1 MPACSLAATQR
12 LLRSTGKKP
21 SADGKTGLGLEGR
34 HRKTLTEKGRH
45 VKRNLFISVLAVLL
59 AGAFPGC
66 KPPPGKEMK
75 IGLITPLSGDV
86 KTFGESVKNAFEIAV
101 EEANAKGG
109 VVGMKIAT
117 FIVDDRNDPTEA
129 SNAANLL
136 INQHG
141 VKAIV
146 GSVTSKTTI
155 PVSDLAQRYRIPTIT
170 GTATNPKVTVAD
182 GKRKDYMFRSCYTDS
197 FQGTVMAKFS
207 RDTLQAATTAIL
219 YDASNDYSKGI
230 AEVFRDS
237 FARMGGEVVAYESYG
252 KDDVDFSALLT
263 KVKVAKPDVLF
274 LPDYYNKVGL
284 IAKQAKEKELK
295 AKLVGPDGWDSPEL
309 VKVAGEA
316 IEGGYFSNH
325 YSPED
330 TRPEVVNW
338 VKKYREKFG
347 QTPDSLGTLVYD
359 ATNMLLEAIRE
370 ADSDDPGKIRDA
382 LASLKGFEGVTGKFT
397 MDENGD
403 PIKSA
408 VIIQIR
414 DGKQKFLQVVN
425 P

>member
-1 MPACSLAATQR
+1 MRRRLSLLAM
-12 LLRSTGKKP
+12 
-21 SADGKTGLGLEGR
+21 
-34 HRKTLTEKGRH
+34 
-45 VKRNLFISVLAVLL
+45 AVLL
-59 AGAFPGC
+59 TGLSSGC
-66 KPPPGKEMK
+66 KPPPAKEIK

-86 KTFGESVKNAFEIAV
+86 KTFGESVRNAFGIAV

-109 VVGMKIAT
+109 VAGRKITT
-117 FIVDDRNDPTEA
+117 FIVDDKNDPTEA

-136 INQHG
+136 INQNG
-141 VKAIV
+141 VQAIV

-155 PVSDLAQRYRIPTIT
+155 PVSDLAQSFRIPTIT

-182 GKRKDYMFRSCYTDS
+182 GKRKDYMFRACYTDS
-197 FQGTVMAKFS
+197 FQGTVMAKFA
-207 RDTLQAATTAIL
+207 RDTLRAANAAVL

-230 AEVFRDS
+230 AEVFRDA
-237 FARMGGEVVAYESYG
+237 FLRMGGKVVAYESYG

-263 KVKVAKPDVLF
+263 KVKAAQPEVLF

-284 IAKQAKEKELK
+284 IAKQAKET
-295 AKLVGPDGWDSPEL
+295 KLNVTLIGPDGWDSPEL
-309 VKVAGEA
+309 VKVAGDA
-316 IEGGYFSNH
+316 LEGGYFSNH

-338 VKKYREKFG
+338 VKKYKEKFQ
-347 QTPDSLGTLVYD
+347 QTPDALGTLAYD
-359 ATNMLLEAIRE
+359 ATNMLLEAIRK
-370 ADSDDPGKIRDA
+370 ANSIDPGKIRDA
-382 LASLKGFEGVTGKFT
+382 LASLSGFEGVTGKFT

-408 VIIQIR
+408 VIIRIQG
-414 DGKQKFLQVVN
+414 GKQKFLQVVN

>member
-1 MPACSLAATQR
+1 MRRRLSLLAM
-12 LLRSTGKKP
+12 
-21 SADGKTGLGLEGR
+21 
-34 HRKTLTEKGRH
+34 
-45 VKRNLFISVLAVLL
+45 AVLL
-59 AGAFPGC
+59 TGLSSGC
-66 KPPPGKEMK
+66 KTPPAKEIK

-86 KTFGESVKNAFEIAV
+86 KTFGESVRNAFGIAV

-109 VVGMKIAT
+109 VAGRKITT
-117 FIVDDRNDPTEA
+117 FIVDDKNDPTEA

-141 VKAIV
+141 VQAIV

-155 PVSDLAQRYRIPTIT
+155 PVSDLAQSFRIPTIT

-182 GKRKDYMFRSCYTDS
+182 GKRKDYMFRACYTDS
-197 FQGTVMAKFS
+197 FQGTVMAKFA
-207 RDTLQAATTAIL
+207 RDTLRAANGAVL

-230 AEVFRDS
+230 AEVFRDA
-237 FARMGGEVVAYESYG
+237 FLRMGGKVVAYESYG

-263 KVKVAKPDVLF
+263 KVKAAQPEVLF

-284 IAKQAKEKELK
+284 IAKQAKET
-295 AKLVGPDGWDSPEL
+295 KLNVTLIGPDGWDSPEL
-309 VKVAGEA
+309 VKVAGDA
-316 IEGGYFSNH
+316 LEGGYFSNH

-338 VKKYREKFG
+338 VKKYKEKFQ
-347 QTPDSLGTLVYD
+347 QTPDALGTLAYD
-359 ATNMLLEAIRE
+359 ATNMLLEAIRK
-370 ADSDDPGKIRDA
+370 ANSIDPGKIRDA
-382 LASLKGFEGVTGKFT
+382 LASLSGFEGVTGKFT

-408 VIIQIR
+408 VILRIQG
-414 DGKQKFLQVVN
+414 GKQKFLQVVN

>member
-1 MPACSLAATQR
+1 MRRRLSLLAM
-12 LLRSTGKKP
+12 
-21 SADGKTGLGLEGR
+21 
-34 HRKTLTEKGRH
+34 
-45 VKRNLFISVLAVLL
+45 AVLL
-59 AGAFPGC
+59 AGLSSGC
-66 KPPPGKEMK
+66 KTPPAKEIK

-86 KTFGESVKNAFEIAV
+86 KTFGESVRNAFGIAV

-109 VVGMKIAT
+109 VAGRKITT
-117 FIVDDRNDPTEA
+117 FIVDDKNDPTEA

-136 INQHG
+136 INQNG
-141 VKAIV
+141 VQAIV

-155 PVSDLAQRYRIPTIT
+155 PVSDLAQSYRIPTIT

-182 GKRKDYMFRSCYTDS
+182 GKRKDYMFRACYTDS
-197 FQGTVMAKFS
+197 FQGTVMAKFA
-207 RDTLQAATTAIL
+207 RDTLRAANGAVL

-230 AEVFRDS
+230 AEVFRDA
-237 FARMGGEVVAYESYG
+237 FLRMGGKVVAYESYG

-263 KVKVAKPDVLF
+263 KVKAAQPEVLF

-284 IAKQAKEKELK
+284 IAKQAKET
-295 AKLVGPDGWDSPEL
+295 KLNVTLIGPDGWDSPEL
-309 VKVAGEA
+309 VKVAGDA
-316 IEGGYFSNH
+316 LEGGYFSNH

-338 VKKYREKFG
+338 VKKYKEKFQ
-347 QTPDSLGTLVYD
+347 QTPDALGTLAYD
-359 ATNMLLEAIRE
+359 ATNMLLEAIRK
-370 ADSDDPGKIRDA
+370 ANSIDPGKIRDA
-382 LASLKGFEGVTGKFT
+382 LASLSGFEGVTGKFT

-408 VIIQIR
+408 VILRIQG
-414 DGKQKFLQVVN
+414 GKQKFLQVVN

>member
-1 MPACSLAATQR
+1 LGATQR
-12 LLRSTGKKP
+12 LLGSTGKNLL
-21 SADGKTGLGLEGR
+21 ADGKTGLELEGR
-34 HRKTLTEKGRH
+34 HLKTHTEKGRH
-45 VKRNLFISVLAVLL
+45 VKRNLFIPVLAVFL
-59 AGAFPGC
+59 AGIFPGC

-109 VVGMKIAT
+109 VVGMKIAPV
-117 FIVDDRNDPTEA
+117 IVDDRNDPTEA

-155 PVSDLAQRYRIPTIT
+155 PVSDLAQSSRIPTIT

-207 RDTLQAATTAIL
+207 RDELKAATAAIL

-237 FARMGGEVVAYESYG
+237 FVRMGGEVVAYESYG
-252 KDDVDFSALLT
+252 KDDVDFSALIT
-263 KVKVAKPDVLF
+263 KVKAAKPDVLF

-284 IAKQAKEKELK
+284 IAKQAKEKELG

-309 VKVAGEA
+309 VKVAGDA

-347 QTPDSLGTLVYD
+347 QTPDALGTLVYD
-359 ATNMLLEAIRE
+359 ATNMLLEAIRG
-370 ADSDDPGKIRDA
+370 AGSDDPGRIRDA